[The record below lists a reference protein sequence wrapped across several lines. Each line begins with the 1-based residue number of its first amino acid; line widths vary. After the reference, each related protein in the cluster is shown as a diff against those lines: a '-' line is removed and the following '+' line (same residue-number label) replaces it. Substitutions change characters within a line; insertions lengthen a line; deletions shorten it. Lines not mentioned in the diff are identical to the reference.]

1 MNMSIEITTRNTVTL
16 PLDYQEVFITWLP
29 TESKDKLLAKVTELH
44 GMSLKPVPHIASNK
58 IKDIAEARDIAA
70 ALIPFT
76 NKILL
81 IRGGGEQEGT
91 FANVTELV
99 DTGAFAEFEIGVGG
113 FPDGNGP
120 ISYEDG
126 IEILRAKT
134 SYAKFVVTQWSLN
147 QKAIARFL
155 DDTPLPTYLGV
166 PNHCST
172 KQLIR
177 FAKVCGIEN
186 SVKGFLSNPMNL
198 MRFVTGF
205 NPTYIVE
212 KFKTHPNLAKF
223 HVYSFGNLAKL

>member
-16 PLDYQEVFITWLP
+16 PLDYEEVFITWLP
-29 TESKDKLLAKVTELH
+29 TESKDKLLAKVAELH
-44 GMSLKPVPHIASNK
+44 GLGLKPVPHIASNK
-58 IKDIAEARDIAA
+58 IKDRAEAQDLAA
-70 ALIPFT
+70 SLIPFT

-81 IRGGGEQEGT
+81 IRGGGDQEGG

-99 DTGAFAEFEIGVGG
+99 DTGAFTGFEIGVGG

-120 ISYEDG
+120 LSFEDG
-126 IEILRAKT
+126 MEILRFKT
-134 SYAKFVVTQWSLN
+134 RYAKFVVTQWSLN
-147 QKAIARFL
+147 QKAIDRFL
-155 DDTPLPTYLGV
+155 NETPLPTYLGV
-166 PNHCST
+166 PNHCSS
-172 KQLIR
+172 KQLLR

-212 KFKTHPNLAKF
+212 KFRSHPNLAKF